1 MISNERKIELI
12 KELLKDH
19 YEQKLSSFA
28 AMIALQLIV
37 DPKEPSK
44 DCMEWAENIV
54 REIERENEN

>member
-19 YEQKLSSFA
+19 RRNKIGSLAS
-28 AMIALQLIV
+28 MIALGLIV

-44 DCMEWAENIV
+44 ECMEWVKKVAEDYA
-54 REIERENEN
+54 NEN